1 MFKEKKSGS
10 SPMAAVDTVIGSAC
24 RIQGDVAGEQSVKI
38 DGEVLGNIL
47 VSAAVVVGESG
58 RVKGDV
64 RCDDLVVFGRVEGQ
78 VEVRRLQLKNTAQ
91 VVGNIHTQVLLVEE
105 GAVYAG
111 DVRMER
117 SATAG
122 ASMNAGE

>member
-117 SATAG
+117 PATAG